1 MLLFL
6 LIISLSTISFT
17 SSTPCP
23 DGTLLPDPTDC
34 SKFYKCHAGSLHS
47 QSCPGSP
54 QHLLWNVELAR
65 CDWPEAVDCVKVAV
79 EKSVTIVTTVRKT
92 EDHISH
98 KNPFLAGLALTGA
111 PGGSRLV
118 SQGERRVPGQ
128 PVGSILVQRG
138 GETGQQ
144 VEQRM
149 SVKFVPR
156 EVARYEEPLRLYQ
169 DI

>member
-1 MLLFL
+1 M
-6 LIISLSTISFT
+6 
-17 SSTPCP
+17 
-23 DGTLLPDPTDC
+23 
-34 SKFYKCHAGSLHS
+34 
-47 QSCPGSP
+47 
-54 QHLLWNVELAR
+54 ELAR

-111 PGGSRLV
+111 PGGARLV

-156 EVARYEEPLRLYQ
+156 EVARYEEPLRVYQ